1 MIELIKYEKAIIF
14 ATEAHAGQTRKGTS
28 IPYIVHPYL
37 VGMIL
42 LEQGCEEAVVTAGIL
57 HDTVEDTRVTL
68 LDLEDNFG
76 TRVMELVRGASEP
89 DKSLA
94 WQERKQHTLDYLK
107 EASLEE
113 RLIIGADKLHNIN
126 SMIDDYQQL
135 GEDLWERFNGER
147 GDQLWYYRG
156 LVEGLCYR
164 QDIPS
169 TINIF
174 TRLKNRVEAFFGLKD
189 E

>member
-1 MIELIKYEKAIIF
+1 MGIPAAVGEAGEKGGIRGYGLHHIQGSQQHFGMGVDVAP
-14 ATEAHAGQTRKGTS
+14 RKEEGFC
-28 IPYIVHPYL
+28 
-37 VGMIL
+37 L
-42 LEQGCEEAVVTAGIL
+42 LYRGRRGE
-57 HDTVEDTRVTL
+57 
-68 LDLEDNFG
+68 
-76 TRVMELVRGASEP
+76 VMELVRGASEP

-94 WQERKQHTLDYLK
+94 WQERKQHTLDYIK

-147 GDQLWYYRG
+147 EDQLWYYRG
-156 LVEGLCYR
+156 LVKGLCYR